1 MYTTLVFA
9 VPLLLEY
16 WNCNVCALSVLQLSA
31 AKQGIS
37 IVLKYQHADIQKL
50 LPGNI
55 LFLELFD
62 TIEYF
67 PETWEIGIFLGLG
80 LYYTVQLREKGAS

>member
-1 MYTTLVFA
+1 M
-9 VPLLLEY
+9 
-16 WNCNVCALSVLQLSA
+16 CAFLSVLQLSA

-67 PETWEIGIFLGLG
+67 PET
-80 LYYTVQLREKGAS
+80 